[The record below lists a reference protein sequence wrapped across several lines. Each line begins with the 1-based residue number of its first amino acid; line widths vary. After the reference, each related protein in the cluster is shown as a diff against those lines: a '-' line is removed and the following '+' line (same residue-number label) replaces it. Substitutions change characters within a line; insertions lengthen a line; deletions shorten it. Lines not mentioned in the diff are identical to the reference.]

1 MPISPMTKS
10 ASVYQEIKRKILD
23 GILEP
28 GTHLVIKQIA
38 TEYNI
43 SDIPVREALKEL
55 SVEGL
60 VETIP
65 HVGSKVTGISPK
77 KIKDMLQVRE
87 CLEPFAAELA
97 VINADQRLIDKLES
111 YVTEMAVAFEK
122 NDIQK
127 YGEINKAFHRLI
139 IEASDNQI
147 LIDAIFDMMESEKR
161 MRMVF
166 QIFPSILPD
175 SFKEHH
181 EMLTCFQ
188 EKNPVAM
195 RELMYVHKKRS
206 FDKMRKYFQVED
218 TGPVMQREPQH

>member
-10 ASVYQEIKRKILD
+10 ESVYQEIKRKILA

-38 TEYNI
+38 TEYRV

-55 SVEGL
+55 NVEGL

-77 KIKDMLQVRE
+77 KIKDMLQIRE

-97 VINADQRLIDKLES
+97 VMNADTALIKKLES
-111 YVTEMAVAFEK
+111 YENEMDEAFAQ
-122 NDIQK
+122 NDIKK

-139 IEASDNQI
+139 IQASENQI
-147 LIDAIFDMMESEKR
+147 LIDTIFEMMESEKR

-166 QIFPSILPD
+166 QIFPNIIRD
-175 SFKEHH
+175 SRKEHH
-181 EMLTCFQ
+181 AMVTYFQ
-188 EKNPVAM
+188 QKKPKEM
-195 RELMYVHKKRS
+195 RELMHLHKKRS
-206 FDKMRKYFQVED
+206 FDKMRKYFQVD
-218 TGPVMQREPQH
+218 DNDVTVKLNN